1 MTLGPNVSLEQTLQ
15 ARLQERKDQSLY
27 RLRMTTKGP
36 QKPLLHVRGRDYLSF
51 TSNDYLGLANHP
63 LLIEA
68 MQNAASEYGVG
79 SGASHLVCG
88 HSAAHDEL
96 EQALAKLTGR
106 PKALL
111 FGSGY
116 MANIGIISALL
127 DKSDAVFED
136 RLNHASLLD
145 GGLLSGARFQRY
157 QHNDVLDLQRRLQKT
172 QARNKLVVSD
182 AVFSMDGDQA
192 SLPQLADVCTQQDAW
207 LMLDDAHGIGVL
219 GLQGGGT
226 ALAAGLSVDQ
236 APIYMG
242 TLGKA
247 LGCYGAFVAG
257 SETLIDALVQF
268 SRSYI
273 YTTAVPPAVA
283 AAALTAVQLLRQES
297 WRQTHLQQLIT
308 AFRAAALDMGLPL
321 MDSYTAIQPLLI
333 GDADKAMKVSQAL
346 RDVGILVTAI
356 RPPTVPVNSARLRI
370 TLTAAHTQV
379 QVEQLLATLGK
390 LQQSGLLTRAL

>member
-1 MTLGPNVSLEQTLQ
+1 MEQTLQ

-63 LLIEA
+63 LLIET

-172 QARNKLVVSD
+172 QARNKLVVTD

-192 SLPQLADVCTQQDAW
+192 PLPQLADVCTQQDAW

-297 WRQTHLQQLIT
+297 WRQTHLQHLIT

>member
-172 QARNKLVVSD
+172 QARNKLVVTD

-192 SLPQLADVCTQQDAW
+192 PLPQLADVCTQQDAW

-257 SETLIDALVQF
+257 SETLIDALLQF

-283 AAALTAVQLLRQES
+283 VAALTAVQLLRQES

>member
-1 MTLGPNVSLEQTLQ
+1 
-15 ARLQERKDQSLY
+15 
-27 RLRMTTKGP
+27 
-36 QKPLLHVRGRDYLSF
+36 
-51 TSNDYLGLANHP
+51 
-63 LLIEA
+63 
-68 MQNAASEYGVG
+68 
-79 SGASHLVCG
+79 
-88 HSAAHDEL
+88 
-96 EQALAKLTGR
+96 
-106 PKALL
+106 
-111 FGSGY
+111 
-116 MANIGIISALL
+116 
-127 DKSDAVFED
+127 
-136 RLNHASLLD
+136 
-145 GGLLSGARFQRY
+145 
-157 QHNDVLDLQRRLQKT
+157 
-172 QARNKLVVSD
+172 
-182 AVFSMDGDQA
+182 VFSMDGDQA
-192 SLPQLADVCTQQDAW
+192 PLPQLADVCTQQDAW